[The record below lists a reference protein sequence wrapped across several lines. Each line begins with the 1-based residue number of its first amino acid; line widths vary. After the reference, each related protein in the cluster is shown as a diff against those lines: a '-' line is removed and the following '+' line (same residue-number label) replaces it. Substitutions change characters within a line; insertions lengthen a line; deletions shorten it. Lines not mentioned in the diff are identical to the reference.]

1 MLLLQMSNV
10 KQRILSWENAHGQR
24 ALGLRRRFNHALLE
38 AAGKRKRHH
47 EMIDLTG
54 DSDDGTSTNSNN
66 DSSPSKTFDLTS
78 PSTTTRKT
86 KKKGRRKTKDRPSKK
101 RKKDKHVPRGSV
113 PERLTDAIFNDP
125 NLLKRYQKTI
135 GTERLARRFLT
146 KEENEALQHVDPLN
160 LEEELDN
167 DLYWTARQKLSKLR
181 TRIFDTT
188 RVRDTYITCQK
199 FGCTTKTDRLDSFCS
214 KHAARH
220 RKHSENDAQYIR
232 LCTSDLEAFKGTF
245 HRLLSTTGSSS
256 SIMVNEHTDD
266 NTPLEKYLLQ
276 GRSTSCYPLGWDK
289 SYLERTPQGT
299 YNDRKDLLKQDY
311 DGCMAKKGGKQYMMV
326 PGLRIKGASVRMP
339 EERYRYVAPDEYDDE
354 GVPVYNNDGVRQA
367 LRHFVDED
375 YMRDFVSGSSF
386 PIDPSTLKWE
396 DDKRN
401 LCVMS
406 GRDTWDGK
414 GMKLSE
420 PQRVARNAIVEIWQT
435 HRARSK
441 TWRAEKSKK
450 NRGHNLFEFRR
461 VRMGTK
467 AIIRELSPF
476 LFVGQSIDG
485 LVEGSY
491 MVFFP
496 HNFEWTN

>member
-1 MLLLQMSNV
+1 
-10 KQRILSWENAHGQR
+10 
-24 ALGLRRRFNHALLE
+24 
-38 AAGKRKRHH
+38 
-47 EMIDLTG
+47 
-54 DSDDGTSTNSNN
+54 
-66 DSSPSKTFDLTS
+66 
-78 PSTTTRKT
+78 
-86 KKKGRRKTKDRPSKK
+86 
-101 RKKDKHVPRGSV
+101 
-113 PERLTDAIFNDP
+113 
-125 NLLKRYQKTI
+125 
-135 GTERLARRFLT
+135 
-146 KEENEALQHVDPLN
+146 
-160 LEEELDN
+160 
-167 DLYWTARQKLSKLR
+167 
-181 TRIFDTT
+181 
-188 RVRDTYITCQK
+188 
-199 FGCTTKTDRLDSFCS
+199 
-214 KHAARH
+214 
-220 RKHSENDAQYIR
+220 
-232 LCTSDLEAFKGTF
+232 
-245 HRLLSTTGSSS
+245 
-256 SIMVNEHTDD
+256 
-266 NTPLEKYLLQ
+266 
-276 GRSTSCYPLGWDK
+276 
-289 SYLERTPQGT
+289 
-299 YNDRKDLLKQDY
+299 
-311 DGCMAKKGGKQYMMV
+311 MMV

>member
-232 LCTSDLEAFKGTF
+232 LCTSDLEAFKV
-245 HRLLSTTGSSS
+245 R
-256 SIMVNEHTDD
+256 SIDCCQQ
-266 NTPLEKYLLQ
+266 P
-276 GRSTSCYPLGWDK
+276 
-289 SYLERTPQGT
+289 
-299 YNDRKDLLKQDY
+299 
-311 DGCMAKKGGKQYMMV
+311 
-326 PGLRIKGASVRMP
+326 
-339 EERYRYVAPDEYDDE
+339 
-354 GVPVYNNDGVRQA
+354 VRQA
-367 LRHFVDED
+367 ASWL
-375 YMRDFVSGSSF
+375 M
-386 PIDPSTLKWE
+386 STQTITHPWKSTFSRAAPRLVIRLDGTSPTWKGHHKE
-396 DDKRN
+396 HTTT
-401 LCVMS
+401 
-406 GRDTWDGK
+406 GR
-414 GMKLSE
+414 
-420 PQRVARNAIVEIWQT
+420 IC
-435 HRARSK
+435 
-441 TWRAEKSKK
+441 
-450 NRGHNLFEFRR
+450 
-461 VRMGTK
+461 
-467 AIIRELSPF
+467 
-476 LFVGQSIDG
+476 
-485 LVEGSY
+485 
-491 MVFFP
+491 
-496 HNFEWTN
+496 